1 MTHFFCRWLAHAWG
15 SPRRPEVVCHEARP
29 PWAIDE
35 SQFLTLCTRCGDCFK
50 ACPNGLIKPAD
61 RPEYDG
67 SPIAGTP
74 VLDLACGQC
83 SYCGSC
89 ARACPTG
96 ALISASAARCRP
108 GSG

>member
-15 SPRRPEVVCHEARP
+15 VPCRPEVVCHEARP

-74 VLDLACGQC
+74 VLDPPVA
-83 SYCGSC
+83 S
-89 ARACPTG
+89 AAIAAAAPEPAPRAHW
-96 ALISASAARCRP
+96 ISASAVRCRP

>member
-67 SPIAGTP
+67 SPITGTP
-74 VLDLACGQC
+74 VLDLALTIP
-83 SYCGSC
+83 SYERGV
-89 ARACPTG
+89 ARLLRYDRHP
-96 ALISASAARCRP
+96 
-108 GSG
+108 